1 MPDYGNKYLYNMKK
15 NIFRLTL
22 LLFTFL
28 CQFSF
33 GQATAQIK
41 GNVSD
46 GKSAIEFV
54 DVVLKK
60 ANDSTKVSG
69 YAVTDASGNFSLE
82 NILSGEYQ
90 LQFKIIGFK
99 TYTQKIKL
107 DNTPISIGT
116 ITLQTD
122 TNLLNAVVV
131 NSAKK
136 QLQKTDEGFIFN
148 AVSNISQSGGTATD
162 LLKNIPTVAVD
173 ADGGI
178 TLRGKSPMILIN
190 GKNSAITNM
199 DQIAASSIESIEVIS
214 NPTAKYDAN
223 AESGIINI
231 KLKKNNQNGMN
242 GAVVLGTGFGAKG
255 RLNSSVLLNH
265 RSGKWNFGLGYDNR
279 FAGRTKKIKGQRINY
294 KIDDEH
300 VITQNRDDQRTEG
313 LQNLKLNIDFSP
325 NSNNNF
331 SFEALGNLETQDNDE
346 TLYTLVNTST
356 NQFFSSNRRHS
367 LELERSK
374 VGELAFSYDRKFAD
388 DRKSLNASLTSS
400 FNKHRENT
408 DIDTYKYDAYYNQ
421 IADAAL
427 QRTHNYEHE
436 NISNAIVNYALPV
449 SGKSIIETGY
459 KGTFRFF
466 DSDFQSAEQKN
477 GDYVT
482 DPLAS
487 NSFTYNEQ
495 INAVYAMLNSFR
507 GDKESPKW
515 KYNLG
520 LRAEQVSN
528 HGKTQNGSDNF
539 SNHYLKLFPSAS
551 LQLNITPDEA
561 VKMGYS
567 KRINRPDLDNLNP
580 FVDITDALNPHGGNP
595 FLKPEIIHII
605 ETSYTKEWSK
615 YSFSTNA
622 FYRNATNTIRQ
633 YAELQDNGVV
643 FLQPRNIGSTIT
655 YGLETIFS
663 LKPVGFYDA
672 NISITAFQQNINASN
687 LAQDVV
693 NNAFSWYGKIINNFA
708 PWKGG
713 KLQIIGNYNSAL
725 ATAQGKRI
733 PIYNVDM
740 GFQQKLGKGNARLGL
755 VVTDMFNT
763 LESGFKNNTVL
774 FSNNRTSK
782 SDTRALML
790 TFAYTFRSDF
800 KEKLLENQFSA
811 E

>member
-1 MPDYGNKYLYNMKK
+1 MKK
-15 NIFRLTL
+15 WTLNLSL
-22 LLFTFL
+22 LLFLFIL
-28 CQFSF
+28 SQVAF
-33 GQATAQIK
+33 AQNSSVK
-41 GNVSD
+41 GTVSD
-46 GKSAIEFV
+46 GKLAIEFV
-54 DVVLKK
+54 DVVLKNT
-60 ANDSTKVSG
+60 ADSTKVAG
-69 YAVTDASGNFSLE
+69 YAVTDASGNFSLDHVT
-82 NILSGEYQ
+82 SGEYK
-90 LQFKIIGFK
+90 LQFKLIGFK
-99 TYTQKIKL
+99 TVTQKVKF
-107 DNTPISIGT
+107 TGSPISIGT
-116 ITLQTD
+116 ITLKTD
-122 TNLLNAVVV
+122 TNLLNTVVV
-131 NSAKK
+131 NSHKK
-136 QLQKTDEGFIFN
+136 QIQKTNEGFIFN
-148 AVSNISQSGGTATD
+148 AVSNLTQTGGTATD
-162 LLKNIPTVAVD
+162 MLKNIPTVAVD

-231 KLKKNNQNGMN
+231 RLKKNNQSGMN
-242 GAVVLGTGFGAKG
+242 GAVVLGGGFGAKG
-255 RLNSSVLLNH
+255 RLNSSMLLNQKTD
-265 RSGKWNFGLGYDNR
+265 KWNFGLGYDNR
-279 FAGRTKKIKGQRINY
+279 FAGRTKKIKGERINY
-294 KIDDEH
+294 LIDDEH
-300 VITQNRDDQRTEG
+300 YINQNRSDQRTEG
-313 LQNLKLNIDFSP
+313 LQNLKFNIDFSP
-325 NSNNNF
+325 NENNSF
-331 SFEALGNLETQDNDE
+331 SFEALGNMESQDNDE
-346 TLYTLVNTST
+346 TLYTQVNNST
-356 NQFFSSNRRHS
+356 NQFFSSNKRHS

-374 VGELAFSYDRKFAD
+374 VAELAFSYDRKFAD
-388 DRKSLNASLTSS
+388 DRKSLNASITSS

-408 DIDTYKYDAYYNQ
+408 DIDTYQFDQYYNL
-421 IADAAL
+421 IGDAAW

-449 SGKSIIETGY
+449 SERTILETGY

-466 DSDFQSAEQKN
+466 DSDFQSADQKN
-477 GDYVT
+477 GEYVVN
-482 DPLAS
+482 PLAS
-487 NSFTYNEQ
+487 NGFKFNEQ
-495 INAVYAMLNSFR
+495 INAVYGMLNSYI
-507 GDKESPKW
+507 GTKETPKW

-528 HGKTQNGSDNF
+528 NGKTQNNSDNF
-539 SNHYLKLFPSAS
+539 SNHYVKLFPSAS
-551 LQLNITPDEA
+551 LQLNLASDEFL
-561 VKMGYS
+561 KMGYS

-580 FVDITDALNPHGGNP
+580 FIDITDALNPHGGNP
-595 FLKPEIIHII
+595 YLKPEIIHII
-605 ETSYTKEWSK
+605 ETGYSKEWSK
-615 YSFSTNA
+615 YSLSTNA

-643 FLQPRNIGSTIT
+643 LQQPRNIGSTIT

-663 LKPVGFYDA
+663 LKPIGFYDA

-693 NNAFSWYGKIINNFA
+693 NNAFSWYGKIINNFV

-763 LESGFKNNTVL
+763 LESGFKNNTTL

-790 TFAYTFRSDF
+790 TFAYTFKSDF
-800 KEKLLENQFSA
+800 KEKLLENQFST

>member
-1 MPDYGNKYLYNMKK
+1 MKK
-15 NIFRLTL
+15 WTLKLSL
-22 LLFTFL
+22 LLLLLIISQVTF
-28 CQFSF
+28 
-33 GQATAQIK
+33 AQNSSVK
-41 GNVSD
+41 GTVSD
-46 GKSAIEFV
+46 GKLAIEFV
-54 DVVLKK
+54 DVVLKNT
-60 ANDSTKVSG
+60 ADSTKVAG
-69 YAVTDASGNFSLE
+69 YAVTDASGNFSLDH
-82 NILSGEYQ
+82 ITSGEYQ
-90 LQFKIIGFK
+90 LQFKLIGFK
-99 TYTQKIKL
+99 TLTQKIKFGGS
-107 DNTPISIGT
+107 PISVGT

-122 TNLLNAVVV
+122 ANLLNAVVV
-131 NSAKK
+131 NSQKK
-136 QLQKTDEGFIFN
+136 QIQKTNEGFIFN
-148 AVSNISQSGGTATD
+148 AVSNLTQTGGTATD
-162 LLKNIPTVAVD
+162 MLKNIPTVAVD

-231 KLKKNNQNGMN
+231 RLKKNNQSGMN
-242 GAVVLGTGFGAKG
+242 GAVVLGGGFGAKG

-265 RSGKWNFGLGYDNR
+265 KTDKWNFGLGYDNR
-279 FAGRTKKIKGQRINY
+279 FAGRTKKIKGERINY
-294 KIDDEH
+294 LIDDEH
-300 VITQNRDDQRTEG
+300 YINQNRSDQRTEG
-313 LQNLKLNIDFSP
+313 LQNLKFNIDFSP
-325 NSNNNF
+325 NENNSF
-331 SFEALGNLETQDNDE
+331 SFEALGNMESQDNDE
-346 TLYTLVNTST
+346 TLYTQVNNSA
-356 NQFFSSNRRHS
+356 NQFFSSNKRHS

-388 DRKSLNASLTSS
+388 DRKSLNASITSS

-408 DIDTYKYDAYYNQ
+408 DIDTYQFNQYYNL
-421 IADAAL
+421 IGDAAW

-449 SGKSIIETGY
+449 SEKTILETGY

-466 DSDFQSAEQKN
+466 DSDFQSANQTN
-477 GDYVT
+477 GEYIVN
-482 DPLAS
+482 PLAS
-487 NSFTYNEQ
+487 NVFKFNEQ
-495 INAVYAMLNSFR
+495 INAVYGLLNSYI
-507 GDKESPKW
+507 GAKETPKW

-528 HGKTQNGSDNF
+528 NGKTQNNSDNF
-539 SNHYLKLFPSAS
+539 SNHYVKLFPSAS
-551 LQLNITPDEA
+551 LQLNLTSDEFL
-561 VKMGYS
+561 KMGYS

-580 FVDITDALNPHGGNP
+580 FIDITDALNPHGGNP
-595 FLKPEIIHII
+595 YLKPEIIHII
-605 ETSYTKEWSK
+605 ETGYSKEWSK
-615 YSFSTNA
+615 YSLSTNA

-643 FLQPRNIGSTIT
+643 LQQPRNIGSTIT

-693 NNAFSWYGKIINNFA
+693 NNAFSWYGKIINNFV

-763 LESGFKNNTVL
+763 LESGFKNNTAL

-782 SDTRALML
+782 SDTRALMI
-790 TFAYTFRSDF
+790 TFAYTFKSDF